1 MSSPLSS
8 NLLRWAS
15 LACMAGVMVGC
26 ATAPPA
32 TPEQAVRARANERLK
47 ALVNAD
53 LPKAYGYLSPTSR
66 ALVSFESWRNN
77 LTRATVWKSAEVF
90 SVQCPTVDRCNVRV
104 TINHQPLV
112 LGGTLGTIT
121 SAIDE
126 TWLADKGDWWLL
138 YTQ

>member
-1 MSSPLSS
+1 MSSLQSTF
-8 NLLRWAS
+8 LLRWSA
-15 LACMAGVMVGC
+15 LTCVVGVMAGC

-47 ALVNAD
+47 ALVSAD

-66 ALVSFESWRNN
+66 ALVSFENWRNN

-90 SVQCPTVDRCNVRV
+90 SVQCPTADRCNVRV
-104 TINHQPLV
+104 TIHHQPLV

-138 YTQ
+138 NTQ

>member
-1 MSSPLSS
+1 MSSLQSTF
-8 NLLRWAS
+8 LLRWSA
-15 LACMAGVMVGC
+15 LTCFVGVMAGC

-47 ALVNAD
+47 ALVSAD

-66 ALVSFESWRNN
+66 ALVSFENWRNN

-90 SVQCPTVDRCNVRV
+90 SVQCPTADRCNVRV
-104 TINHQPLV
+104 TIHHQPLV

-138 YTQ
+138 NTQ

>member
-1 MSSPLSS
+1 MSLHQSMA
-8 NLLRWAS
+8 LLRRSALICLVS
-15 LACMAGVMVGC
+15 ATVGC
-26 ATAPPA
+26 ATPPPA

-47 ALVNAD
+47 ALVNGE

-66 ALVSFESWRNN
+66 SLVSFDNWRNN
-77 LTRATVWKSAEVF
+77 LTRSTVWKSAEVF
-90 SVQCPTVDRCNVRV
+90 SVECPAVDRCKVRV

-112 LGGTLGTIT
+112 LAGTLGTIT